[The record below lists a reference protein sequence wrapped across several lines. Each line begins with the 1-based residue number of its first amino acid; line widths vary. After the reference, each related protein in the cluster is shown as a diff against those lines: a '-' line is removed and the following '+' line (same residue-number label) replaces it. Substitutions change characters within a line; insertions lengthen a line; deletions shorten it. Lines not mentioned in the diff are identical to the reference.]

1 MGTQKLQSHHR
12 ANYTFVP
19 RLTLSN
25 QKFIDLEEEHVRVD
39 RERRFPLSDTRVRH
53 AVILIAHTPYEN

>member
-19 RLTLSN
+19 RN

-39 RERRFPLSDTRVRH
+39 RERRFPLPDTRVRH